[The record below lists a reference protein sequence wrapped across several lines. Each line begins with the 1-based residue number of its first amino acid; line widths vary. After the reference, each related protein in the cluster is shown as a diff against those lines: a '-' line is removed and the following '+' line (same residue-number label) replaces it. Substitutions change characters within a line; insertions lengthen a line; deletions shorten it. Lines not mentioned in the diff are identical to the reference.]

1 MVGPGLRGRFRA
13 KHHDI
18 QTGTAGSADGRTWLG
33 FLVTI
38 DPAFRDSVR
47 EKYNQIDEIWSDVD
61 HWHTRSRQ
69 EIFDAVERLNRLH
82 PEPHNLVIDIGAGGH
97 PQRVPSRTY
106 VQADIAAERL
116 RGLNNSVCADAH
128 HLPFADASADCV
140 MCVGAVVNY
149 CSLTDIVA
157 EISRIAAPGAMMVM
171 HIELS
176 NSFEFF
182 LTPHYRA
189 QAAFIKTFY
198 KGEESIWVYSDRHV
212 RAVLAEAQF
221 RIVDSRY
228 FHIASAL
235 AYRLL
240 KKPNVA
246 VKLSGLDAVLGAIPR
261 IGGIA
266 DSALFICQKTV
277 D

>member
-1 MVGPGLRGRFRA
+1 M
-13 KHHDI
+13 
-18 QTGTAGSADGRTWLG
+18 
-33 FLVTI
+33 TI

-47 EKYNQIDEIWSDVD
+47 RKYNQIDEIWSDVD
-61 HWHTRSRQ
+61 HWHTRSRR

-82 PEPHNLVIDIGAGGH
+82 PEPHELVIDIGAGGQ

-106 VQADIAAERL
+106 VQADIAAELL
-116 RGLNNSVCADAH
+116 RGTRNAVCADAH
-128 HLPFADASADCV
+128 HLPFADGAADCV

-149 CSLTDIVA
+149 CSLPDIVA
-157 EISRIAAPGAMMVM
+157 EISRIAAPGAMLVM

-189 QAAFIKTFY
+189 DAAFIKTFY
-198 KGEESIWVYSDRHV
+198 KGEESIWVYSDRYA
-212 RAVLAEAQF
+212 RQVLADAQF
-221 RIVDSRY
+221 QIIDTRY

-235 AYRLL
+235 AYRLC

-246 VKLSGLDAVLGAIPR
+246 VKLSGLDAVLGSIPH

-266 DSALFICQKTV
+266 DSALFICRKATH
-277 D
+277 

>member
-1 MVGPGLRGRFRA
+1 MVESGLHRA
-13 KHHDI
+13 IPTHHI
-18 QTGTAGSADGRTWLG
+18 RTGTACSGGAGRTYVG
-33 FLVTI
+33 PHVTI

-47 EKYNQIDEIWSDVD
+47 KKYNQIDQIWTDVD
-61 HWHTRSRQ
+61 RWHARSRH
-69 EIFDAVERLNRLH
+69 EIFEAVDRLNRLH
-82 PEPHNLVIDIGAGGH
+82 PEPHELVIDIGAGGH
-97 PQRVPSRTY
+97 PQRVPARNY
-106 VQADIAAERL
+106 VQADIAVEKL
-116 RGLNNSVCADAH
+116 RGIQNSVCADAH
-128 HLPFADASADCV
+128 HLPFADGAADCV

-157 EISRIAAPGAMMVM
+157 EINRIAAPGAMMVM

-182 LTPHYRA
+182 MTPHYRA
-189 QAAFIKTFY
+189 DAAFIKTFY
-198 KGEESIWVYSDRHV
+198 QGEESLWVYSDRHV
-212 RAVLAEAQF
+212 REVLANAQF

-246 VKLSGLDAVLGAIPR
+246 VKLSGLDGVLGAIPR

>member
-1 MVGPGLRGRFRA
+1 MVWGGA
-13 KHHDI
+13 KSALLAHDI
-18 QTGTAGSADGRTWLG
+18 QIRTARSGATGRTWLG
-33 FLVTI
+33 RPVTI

-47 EKYNQIDEIWSDVD
+47 QKYNQIDEIWSDVD
-61 HWHTRSRQ
+61 HWHTRSRR
-69 EIFDAVERLNRLH
+69 EIFDAVERLNKLH
-82 PEPHNLVIDIGAGGH
+82 PEPHELVIDIGAGGQ
-97 PQRVPSRTY
+97 PQRVPSRSY
-106 VQADIAAERL
+106 VQADIAAELL
-116 RGLNNSVCADAH
+116 RGNANAVCADAH
-128 HLPFADASADCV
+128 RLPFADAAADCV

-149 CSLTDIVA
+149 CSLPDIVS
-157 EISRIAAPGAMMVM
+157 EISRIAAPGAMLVM

-189 QAAFIKTFY
+189 DAAFIKTFY
-198 KGEESIWVYSDRHV
+198 KGEESIWVYSDRYA
-212 RAVLAEAQF
+212 RQVLAEAQF
-221 RIVDSRY
+221 QIVDTRY

-235 AYRLL
+235 AYRVL

-266 DSALFICQKTV
+266 DSALFICRKAR

>member
-1 MVGPGLRGRFRA
+1 MLSRLGRPA
-13 KHHDI
+13 S
-18 QTGTAGSADGRTWLG
+18 AGGRTWLG
-33 FLVTI
+33 PAVTI

-47 EKYNQIDEIWSDVD
+47 QKYNQIDEIWSDVD
-61 HWHTRSRQ
+61 RWHARSRR
-69 EIFDAVERLNRLH
+69 EIFEAVERLNRLH
-82 PEPHNLVIDIGAGGH
+82 PEPHELVIDIGAGGH
-97 PQRVPSRTY
+97 PQRVPSRNY

-116 RGLNNSVCADAH
+116 RGVRNSVCADAH
-128 HLPFADASADCV
+128 HLPFADAAADCV

-149 CSLTDIVA
+149 CSLTEIVA
-157 EISRIAAPGAMMVM
+157 EISRIAAPGAMLVV
-171 HIELS
+171 HVELS
-176 NSFEFF
+176 NSFEFV

-189 QAAFIKTFY
+189 DAAFIKTFY
-198 KGEESIWVYSDRHV
+198 KGEESLWVYSDRHV
-212 RAVLAEAQF
+212 RAVLADARF
-221 RIVDSRY
+221 RIIDSRY

-266 DSALFICQKTV
+266 DSALFICQKAV
-277 D
+277 E

>member
-1 MVGPGLRGRFRA
+1 
-13 KHHDI
+13 
-18 QTGTAGSADGRTWLG
+18 
-33 FLVTI
+33 VTI

-47 EKYNQIDEIWSDVD
+47 LKYNQLDQIWTDVD
-61 HWHTRSRQ
+61 RWHARSRR

-82 PEPHNLVIDIGAGGH
+82 PEPHELVIDIGAGGH
-97 PQRVPSRTY
+97 PQQVPSRTY
-106 VQADIAAERL
+106 IQADIAVEKL
-116 RGLNNSVCADAH
+116 RGIRNSVCADAH
-128 HLPFADASADCV
+128 HLPFATGAADCV

-157 EISRIAAPGAMMVM
+157 ELSRISAPGAMMVM

-182 LTPHYRA
+182 MTPHYRA
-189 QAAFIKTFY
+189 DAAFIKTFY
-198 KGEESIWVYSDRHV
+198 QGEESLWVYSDSYARQ
-212 RAVLAEAQF
+212 VLSDANF
-221 RIVDSRY
+221 SIVDTRY

-246 VKLSGLDAVLGAIPR
+246 VKLSGLDAVLGSIPH

-266 DSALFICQKTV
+266 DSALFICRKAAN
-277 D
+277 

>member
-1 MVGPGLRGRFRA
+1 MVASGADGAIRA
-13 KHHDI
+13 HDI
-18 QTGTAGSADGRTWLG
+18 QTRTAGAGATGRTLLG
-33 FLVTI
+33 LSVTI

-47 EKYNQIDEIWSDVD
+47 QKYNQIDEIWTDVD
-61 HWHTRSRQ
+61 RWHARSRR
-69 EIFDAVERLNRLH
+69 EIFEAVDRLNRLH

-106 VQADIAAERL
+106 IQADIAVEKL
-116 RGLNNSVCADAH
+116 RGISNSVCADAH
-128 HLPFADASADCV
+128 RLPFATASADCV

-189 QAAFIKTFY
+189 DAAFIKTFY
-198 KGEESIWVYSDRHV
+198 QGEESLWVYSDRHV
-212 RAVLAEAQF
+212 RQVLADACF

-266 DSALFICQKTV
+266 DSALFICQKTM

>member
-1 MVGPGLRGRFRA
+1 
-13 KHHDI
+13 
-18 QTGTAGSADGRTWLG
+18 
-33 FLVTI
+33 VTI

-47 EKYNQIDEIWSDVD
+47 QKYNQIDEIWSDVD
-61 HWHTRSRQ
+61 HWHTRSRR

-82 PEPHNLVIDIGAGGH
+82 PEPHELVIDIGAGGQ
-97 PQRVPSRTY
+97 PQRVPSRSY
-106 VQADIAAERL
+106 VQADIAAELL
-116 RGLNNSVCADAH
+116 RGTRNAVCADAH
-128 HLPFADASADCV
+128 RLPFADAAADCV

-149 CSLTDIVA
+149 CSLPDIVA
-157 EISRIAAPGAMMVM
+157 ELSRIAAPGAMMVM

-182 LTPHYRA
+182 LTPHYR
-189 QAAFIKTFY
+189 QDAAFIKTFY
-198 KGEESIWVYSDRHV
+198 KGEESIWVYSDRYA
-212 RAVLAEAQF
+212 RQVLADAQF
-221 RIVDSRY
+221 QIVDTRY

-266 DSALFICQKTV
+266 DSALFICQKATH
-277 D
+277 

>member
-1 MVGPGLRGRFRA
+1 V
-13 KHHDI
+13 
-18 QTGTAGSADGRTWLG
+18 GRTYVG
-33 FLVTI
+33 EDVTI

-47 EKYNQIDEIWSDVD
+47 QKYNRIDQIWTDVD
-61 HWHTRSRQ
+61 RWHARSRR
-69 EIFDAVERLNRLH
+69 EIFEAVDRLNRLH
-82 PEPHNLVIDIGAGGH
+82 PEPHELVIDIGAGGQ
-97 PQRVPSRTY
+97 PQRVPARTY
-106 VQADIAAERL
+106 VQADIAVEKL
-116 RGLNNSVCADAH
+116 RGIQNSVCADAH
-128 HLPFADASADCV
+128 HLPFADGAADCV

-157 EISRIAAPGAMMVM
+157 EINRISAPGAMLVM

-189 QAAFIKTFY
+189 DAAFIKTFY
-198 KGEESIWVYSDRHV
+198 QGEESLWVYSDRHV
-212 RAVLAEAQF
+212 RQVLTDARFE
-221 RIVDSRY
+221 IVDTHY

-246 VKLSGLDAVLGAIPR
+246 VKLSGLDAMLSAIPR

-266 DSALFICQKTV
+266 DSALFICRKAAANGHHS
-277 D
+277 

>member
-1 MVGPGLRGRFRA
+1 M
-13 KHHDI
+13 
-18 QTGTAGSADGRTWLG
+18 
-33 FLVTI
+33 TI
-38 DPAFRDSVR
+38 DPAFRELVR
-47 EKYNQIDEIWSDVD
+47 RKYNQIDEIWSDVD
-61 HWHTRSRQ
+61 HWHTRSRR

-82 PEPHNLVIDIGAGGH
+82 PEPHELVIDIGAGGQ

-106 VQADIAAERL
+106 MQADIAAELL
-116 RGLNNSVCADAH
+116 RGTRNAVCADAH
-128 HLPFADASADCV
+128 HLPFADGAADCV

-157 EISRIAAPGAMMVM
+157 EISRIAAPGAMLVM

-189 QAAFIKTFY
+189 DAAFIKTFY
-198 KGEESIWVYSDRHV
+198 KGEESIWVYSDRFA
-212 RAVLAEAQF
+212 RQVLADAQF
-221 RIVDSRY
+221 QIIDTRY

-235 AYRLL
+235 AYRLC

-246 VKLSGLDAVLGAIPR
+246 VKLSGLDAVLGSIPH

-266 DSALFICQKTV
+266 DSALFICRKATH
-277 D
+277 

>member
-1 MVGPGLRGRFRA
+1 
-13 KHHDI
+13 
-18 QTGTAGSADGRTWLG
+18 
-33 FLVTI
+33 VTI

-47 EKYNQIDEIWSDVD
+47 QKYNQIDEIWSDVD
-61 HWHTRSRQ
+61 RWHARSRR
-69 EIFDAVERLNRLH
+69 EIFEAVDRLNRLH
-82 PEPHNLVIDIGAGGH
+82 PDPHDLVIDIGAGGH
-97 PQRVPSRTY
+97 PQRVPSRSY
-106 VQADIAAERL
+106 IQADIALEKL
-116 RGLNNSVCADAH
+116 RGVANSVCADAH
-128 HLPFADASADCV
+128 RLPFASAAADCV

-149 CSLTDIVA
+149 CSLTDIVP
-157 EISRIAAPGAMMVM
+157 EISRISAPGAMLVM

-182 LTPHYRA
+182 MTPHYRA
-189 QAAFIKTFY
+189 DAAFIKTFY
-198 KGEESIWVYSDRHV
+198 QGEESLWVYSDSHV
-212 RAVLAEAQF
+212 RQVLDDAQF

-246 VKLSGLDAVLGAIPR
+246 VKFSSLDAVLGAIPR

-266 DSALFICQKTV
+266 DSALFICQKARS
-277 D
+277 

>member
-1 MVGPGLRGRFRA
+1 
-13 KHHDI
+13 
-18 QTGTAGSADGRTWLG
+18 
-33 FLVTI
+33 VTI

-47 EKYNQIDEIWSDVD
+47 QKYNQIDEIWSDVD
-61 HWHTRSRQ
+61 RWHARSRR
-69 EIFDAVERLNRLH
+69 EIFEAVDRLNRLH

-106 VQADIAAERL
+106 VQADIALEKL
-116 RGLNNSVCADAH
+116 RGIRNSVCADAH
-128 HLPFADASADCV
+128 CLPFATASADCI

-149 CSLTDIVA
+149 CSLTHIVS
-157 EISRIAAPGAMMVM
+157 EISRIAAHGAMLVM

-189 QAAFIKTFY
+189 DAAFIKTFY
-198 KGEESIWVYSDRHV
+198 QGEESLWVYSDRHV
-212 RAVLAEAQF
+212 RQVLGDARF

-266 DSALFICQKTV
+266 DSALFICQKTI

>member
-1 MVGPGLRGRFRA
+1 V
-13 KHHDI
+13 
-18 QTGTAGSADGRTWLG
+18 T
-33 FLVTI
+33 TI

-47 EKYNQIDEIWSDVD
+47 QKYNRIDKIWTDVD
-61 HWHTRSRQ
+61 RWHARSRH
-69 EIFDAVERLNRLH
+69 EIFEAVDRLNKLH
-82 PEPHNLVIDIGAGGH
+82 PEPHELVIDIGAGGQ
-97 PQRVPSRTY
+97 PQSVPARAY
-106 VQADIAAERL
+106 VQADIAAEKL
-116 RGLNNSVCADAH
+116 RGVPNSVCADAH
-128 HLPFADASADCV
+128 HLPFADGAADCV

-157 EISRIAAPGAMMVM
+157 EINRIAAPGAMLVM

-189 QAAFIKTFY
+189 DAAFIKTFY
-198 KGEESIWVYSDRHV
+198 QGEESLWVYSDRHV
-212 RAVLAEAQF
+212 REVLGNAQF
-221 RIVDSRY
+221 RIIDTRY

-246 VKLSGLDAVLGAIPR
+246 VKLSSLDAVLGAIPR

-266 DSALFICQKTV
+266 DSALFICQKAAH
-277 D
+277 